1 MIATSGLSKDYGSG
15 RGLFGLDLEVRQG
28 EVFGFLGPN
37 GAGKSTTM
45 RLLLDLIRPTSG
57 SAQLLGL
64 DTVNDSLAIRRRV
77 GFLPGDFALY
87 PKLTGRA
94 MLDYLAQLR
103 GGVDPHVRDS
113 LVERFGADIDR
124 PIRQLSTGNRQKI
137 GLVQAF
143 MHEPELL
150 ILDEPIAGLDPL
162 VQQSFHALLGEV
174 SGQGR
179 TVFLSSHT
187 LSEVERVTHR
197 LAILRQGRL
206 VVVDSLENLRKVA
219 VQRLEIEFAEPV
231 DVGEFRALPGV
242 TEVHAEGSVVTVG
255 FEGSADAVVKA
266 AAKHE
271 VRAIR
276 PREEDL
282 EDIFLHYY
290 KQTVAHEPARRPDR
304 AAPATARR
312 ALSGPRADRR
322 DGRGRCAVPVGRAH
336 DRDAHVPK
344 SVSNL
349 LGGGDYGT
357 ITGWFRSEIAAIYGP
372 LVIGALAITGAS
384 ATTAGE
390 EEDRIMGLV
399 LAHPIRRPRLIA
411 AKAAAIAVVVLVIAF
426 ATWIGLI
433 VGVAVGGGG
442 ITLAHITALAVQLA
456 FFGFA
461 TGAVAIALGAGTG
474 RRSLAT
480 GVAAAVGIVGWLIN
494 SFAPLVGAID
504 WLKYISPFYY
514 YAGHDPLTQG
524 VDILGIIV
532 LGAVSLVLTALGM
545 IGIER
550 RDLRA

>member
-1 MIATSGLSKDYGSG
+1 MTAPPVLATSRLTKDYGSG

-57 SAQLLGL
+57 SARVLGL
-64 DTVNDSLAIRRRV
+64 DTVTDSLEIRRRV

-103 GGVDPHVRDS
+103 GGVDPRARDA

-124 PIRQLSTGNRQKI
+124 PIRQLSTGNRQKL

-174 SGQGR
+174 SAQGR

-206 VVVDSLENLRKVA
+206 VVVDSLENLRKIA
-219 VQRLEIEFAEPV
+219 VQRLDIEFAEPV
-231 DVGEFRALPGV
+231 DADEFRALPGV
-242 TEVHAEGSVVTVG
+242 TEVRADGRTVTVG

-266 AAKHE
+266 AATHE
-271 VRAIR
+271 VLAVR

-290 KQTVAHEPARRPDR
+290 
-304 AAPATARR
+304 
-312 ALSGPRADRR
+312 
-322 DGRGRCAVPVGRAH
+322 
-336 DRDAHVPK
+336 
-344 SVSNL
+344 
-349 LGGGDYGT
+349 
-357 ITGWFRSEIAAIYGP
+357 RSE
-372 LVIGALAITGAS
+372 GAT
-384 ATTAGE
+384 
-390 EEDRIMGLV
+390 
-399 LAHPIRRPRLIA
+399 
-411 AKAAAIAVVVLVIAF
+411 
-426 ATWIGLI
+426 
-433 VGVAVGGGG
+433 
-442 ITLAHITALAVQLA
+442 
-456 FFGFA
+456 
-461 TGAVAIALGAGTG
+461 
-474 RRSLAT
+474 
-480 GVAAAVGIVGWLIN
+480 
-494 SFAPLVGAID
+494 
-504 WLKYISPFYY
+504 
-514 YAGHDPLTQG
+514 
-524 VDILGIIV
+524 
-532 LGAVSLVLTALGM
+532 
-545 IGIER
+545 
-550 RDLRA
+550 